1 MKNML
6 CNMQCHVVLQQLVE
20 LAACRRGHLRNCEK
34 FTKVRPCS
42 SIYNSS
48 WVGVVF
54 NQGCCLPRRCSR
66 SSPCPANI
74 TPTLIN
80 LCTECARLLQEARGH
95 TAAML
100 LYLLTFHIKRS
111 HNLKKKLMFKSIQKN
126 PEYLKHFTWCL
137 KHFESG
143 LENTIMWP
151 PVKLVSLK
159 NGSWTAAPPAG

>member
-1 MKNML
+1 MLMQPPTHSLLAHPNPKHNKIRIRNIKVQNVRNKVGYNDERFL
-6 CNMQCHVVLQQLVE
+6 CNRQCHVLLQQLVE

-100 LYLLTFHIKRS
+100 FVDVS
-111 HNLKKKLMFKSIQKN
+111 HQEVPQFKKKVN
-126 PEYLKHFTWCL
+126 
-137 KHFESG
+137 
-143 LENTIMWP
+143 
-151 PVKLVSLK
+151 V
-159 NGSWTAAPPAG
+159 